1 MPVCHGMTS
10 GHTSTCGNGKA
21 PRLFSRSLL
30 SFCPIAKPYG
40 LQVWRFRSVAPAA
53 AETAQNCMRNTDKHS
68 IGYSHSIIKKCS
80 AFTISPL
87 IYSWLFLIVRRIDF
101 DSPSKKLIS
110 NSVASRI
117 IVERVFG
124 LSFNGKRICR
134 ATCQASLFPTRW
146 RFLSEQ
152 GFSER
157 RAASDGM
164 LAGADHLSVILLETQ
179 KECFSCSRRLFHYS
193 CANSQCFWDG
203 ATWIG
208 RYGPPSL

>member
-1 MPVCHGMTS
+1 M
-10 GHTSTCGNGKA
+10 
-21 PRLFSRSLL
+21 
-30 SFCPIAKPYG
+30 FC
-40 LQVWRFRSVAPAA
+40 REF
-53 AETAQNCMRNTDKHS
+53 
-68 IGYSHSIIKKCS
+68 YSHSIIKKCS

>member
-1 MPVCHGMTS
+1 MAHFVTPVCVQWLATPCNTVIGCAS
-10 GHTSTCGNGKA
+10 QGVILGD
-21 PRLFSRSLL
+21 F
-30 SFCPIAKPYG
+30 PY
-40 LQVWRFRSVAPAA
+40 LTW
-53 AETAQNCMRNTDKHS
+53 
-68 IGYSHSIIKKCS
+68 GYSHSIIKKCS